1 MQRSSAAAA
10 QPQIVLTCRELWL
23 LLELELGFLE
33 SLSPGSP
40 DECFTLFQKLSKSL
54 TRMPP
59 HPLAPVAQSAAY
71 SDHAW
76 RRPLLGLWEA
86 GLCERWAEPASDP
99 GGAEGCH
106 ILTPLQV

>member
-1 MQRSSAAAA
+1 MSVPELPSAVPENSGYCWNWNWAS
-10 QPQIVLTCRELWL
+10 
-23 LLELELGFLE
+23 FLE